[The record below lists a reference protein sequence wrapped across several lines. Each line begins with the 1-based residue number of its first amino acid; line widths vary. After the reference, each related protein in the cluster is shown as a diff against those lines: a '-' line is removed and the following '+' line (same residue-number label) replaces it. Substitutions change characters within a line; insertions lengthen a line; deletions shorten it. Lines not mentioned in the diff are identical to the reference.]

1 MHGTQFA
8 SDDNSN
14 DYNGL
19 INGNVSGQILLP
31 VSSGSRSNRNAS
43 TTNISANLPS
53 RASSANNNDDVFV
66 KHHRSVVQQEG
77 IEPAQVQAVSNPI
90 YVNLDIKVEDADQTA
105 VESACGSS
113 SSDESSIFVPFSF
126 RALSR
131 KRKLL
136 LVSLCLGE
144 LCSNVMLS
152 IMAPFFPSEAE
163 AKGVSSTVSGWIFG
177 VLPLAQVIFSPIVG
191 AMMKPAGVKFL
202 FLSGAFL
209 GGCAT
214 ILFGALDHMPSRDG
228 GLMFII
234 YCFAI
239 RITTAWGFAS
249 YTTAAFVIIA
259 QEFGDNVSQVFGIA
273 ETFCGIGAVL
283 GPAVGGVLYG
293 WGGFGLPFFV
303 LGGIY
308 LLTVPLSWPLIPSDA
323 ESHHGQVSNFT
334 LLRVPG
340 ILMMCWTV
348 IVLGTGWSI
357 FEPVLE
363 PRLGSYNLSPQ
374 LIGLVFLLTAASYAL
389 SAPLFGWITERINDL
404 NPLILASLA
413 GCTAC
418 LAMLGPSPLFT
429 NNAPDSATGS
439 LALIIVSLALLGL
452 FNSMGIV
459 PSYEYMLDAAEEAG
473 LPDDVSVHGAIGGL
487 WGSAYAFGEFVGPIA
502 GGFLVDISSF
512 GWATTAGAGLSLI
525 SVMRLCT
532 GCLFF
537 VLLFRT
543 GTNFS

>member
-1 MHGTQFA
+1 
-8 SDDNSN
+8 
-14 DYNGL
+14 
-19 INGNVSGQILLP
+19 
-31 VSSGSRSNRNAS
+31 
-43 TTNISANLPS
+43 
-53 RASSANNNDDVFV
+53 
-66 KHHRSVVQQEG
+66 
-77 IEPAQVQAVSNPI
+77 
-90 YVNLDIKVEDADQTA
+90 NLDIKVEDADQTA

-163 AKGVSSTVSGWIFG
+163 SKGVSS
-177 VLPLAQVIFSPIVG
+177 

-374 LIGLVFLLTAASYAL
+374 LIGLVFLLTASSYAL
-389 SAPLFGWITERINDL
+389 SAPLFGWITERIDDL

-459 PSYEYMLDAAEEAG
+459 PSYEYMLDAA
-473 LPDDVSVHGAIGGL
+473 
-487 WGSAYAFGEFVGPIA
+487 
-502 GGFLVDISSF
+502 
-512 GWATTAGAGLSLI
+512 
-525 SVMRLCT
+525 
-532 GCLFF
+532 
-537 VLLFRT
+537 
-543 GTNFS
+543 